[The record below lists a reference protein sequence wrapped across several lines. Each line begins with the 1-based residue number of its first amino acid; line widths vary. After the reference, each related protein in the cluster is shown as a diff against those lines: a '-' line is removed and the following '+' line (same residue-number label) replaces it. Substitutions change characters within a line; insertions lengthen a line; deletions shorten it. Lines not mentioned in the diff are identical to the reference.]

1 MKDKLKEYIGYILLA
16 LIIIAG
22 TFARDYIDKKTKKQ
36 EWSVQQLAQDVEK
49 YSILHALLTELRV
62 KTDADRAVVYFFHNG
77 GFFSNGMPYKKMSIA
92 YESVKTGVS
101 PELNNSQNLP
111 LSQFSEAL
119 KELLVNDGPVFSHI
133 SEMKGSNWKYFLQNQ
148 GISSS
153 YKRKLIINNQIIGFI
168 EVQYS
173 NENKLPNQNEIK
185 LIENYC
191 SRIEGHVLR
200 AR

>member
-1 MKDKLKEYIGYILLA
+1 MKEKFKEYIGYTLLA
-16 LIIIAG
+16 LLIILG
-22 TFARDYIDKKTKKQ
+22 TFARDYVYERAKKQ
-36 EWSVQQLAQDVEK
+36 EWSVQQLAQDVER
-49 YSILHALLTELRV
+49 YSVVQTLLTEMRV
-62 KTDADRAVVYFFHNG
+62 RTEADRTVVYYFHNG

-92 YESVKTGVS
+92 YESVRAGVS
-101 PELNNSQNLP
+101 PELNRSQNLP

-119 KELLVNDGPVFSHI
+119 RDLLNNDRPIFSHI
-133 SEMKGSNWKYFLQNQ
+133 SGMKNSNWKYFLQNQ

-153 YKRKLIINNQIIGFI
+153 YKRKLMINNQIVGFV

-173 NENKLPNQNEIK
+173 DEGKVPSKAETE

-200 AR
+200 AQ